1 MRKDYYQIPWIQHA
15 SENYRQ
21 SSFLQQISSENE
33 KLNIEGKIQNKIQG
47 RFDSW
52 NDQPTATEMWLLLHR
67 SSISF

>member
-33 KLNIEGKIQNKIQG
+33 KLNIEGKI
-47 RFDSW
+47 
-52 NDQPTATEMWLLLHR
+52 
-67 SSISF
+67 